1 MSKRKAYLI
10 TTVIITLLSTILF
23 FIWKFSNSFGIPEAM
38 FAVYGYVSF
47 TRDLCRWLQMPDMG
61 TVRPTQGRRVR

>member
-23 FIWKFSNSFGIPEAM
+23 FIWKFSNAFGIPEAM

-47 TRDLCRWLQMPDMG
+47 TRDLCHWLQMPDMG
-61 TVRPTQGRRVR
+61 TVPQGRRVR